1 MKARWPAVLVF
12 DAYGTLFD
20 LTPVTAA
27 LETAFP
33 TQGKSL
39 GQSWRDIQLRYTWLY
54 SLTGRWVDFEQV
66 TADAWVAACQNAGR
80 DPTDSVAQG
89 WPDFYRRLPPFPD
102 AAPVLQSLRDAGWC
116 LVLLSNGTTAQLN
129 ALIEAAGWQSLLRVL
144 SADAVRAYKPDPRVY
159 RLVPQQLGVAVEDVV
174 FISSNAWDVVGA
186 LAFGFRCAWLN
197 RSGAPFEVMGLQ
209 PDWVLHSLSDLAD
222 RLTQR

>member
-1 MKARWPAVLVF
+1 M
-12 DAYGTLFD
+12 
-20 LTPVTAA
+20 
-27 LETAFP
+27 
-33 TQGKSL
+33 
-39 GQSWRDIQLRYTWLY
+39 
-54 SLTGRWVDFEQV
+54 
-66 TADAWVAACQNAGR
+66 
-80 DPTDSVAQG
+80 
-89 WPDFYRRLPPFPD
+89 
-102 AAPVLQSLRDAGWC
+102 
-116 LVLLSNGTTAQLN
+116 LLSNGTTAQLN
-129 ALIEAAGWQSLLRVL
+129 ALIEVAGWQSLLRVL